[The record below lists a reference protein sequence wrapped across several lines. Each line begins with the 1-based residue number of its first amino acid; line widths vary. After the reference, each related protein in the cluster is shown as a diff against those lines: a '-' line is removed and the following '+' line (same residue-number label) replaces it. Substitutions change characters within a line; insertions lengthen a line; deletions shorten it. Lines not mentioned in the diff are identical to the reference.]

1 MSKLDGELLD
11 TLLAIKLVA
20 VANVEKEKLITSE
33 QQEKI
38 KNLKKILDQEV
49 KKYERIAQKR
59 LRNDFKKLRK
69 NLGI

>member
-1 MSKLDGELLD
+1 MSKLNGELLD

-20 VANVEKEKLITSE
+20 VANIEKEKLITSE

-38 KNLKKILDQEV
+38 KNLKKLLDQEV
-49 KKYERIAQKR
+49 KKYERIAQKI